1 MLDSN
6 CCVYYDPLKP
16 RLTLVYGEQSMRKF
30 ICYLLLKCSYADNSH
45 VQENKGHY
53 MGPDA
58 PPIRRTIYKLWQ
70 NINTQELGN
79 LYDVRTKPVGPNPNS
94 NPNPSSSP
102 DPDPNPHPN
111 PNQVGLDLD
120 RYYLVNSA
128 RDATSMSTQQT
139 GNTCYFQT
147 YLFAILC
154 KVGRLSL
161 GRDGHTVAVADVD
174 GLQVGL
180 G

>member
-1 MLDSN
+1 MLENVVFERKNLLYEELLEQVLAQRSLVTCCIDAHFTAFQVLDNN

-58 PPIRRTIYKLWQ
+58 TPIRRTIYKLWQ
-70 NINTQELGN
+70 NINTQELHN

-94 NPNPSSSP
+94 TPTPTPNPDPSP
-102 DPDPNPHPN
+102 FLPQCYPC
-111 PNQVGLDLD
+111 
-120 RYYLVNSA
+120 RA
-128 RDATSMSTQQT
+128 RAKKKAAAEDGGT
-139 GNTCYFQT
+139 GE
-147 YLFAILC
+147 L
-154 KVGRLSL
+154 
-161 GRDGHTVAVADVD
+161 
-174 GLQVGL
+174 
-180 G
+180 

>member
-16 RLTLVYGEQSMRKF
+16 RLTLVYGGQSMRKF

-94 NPNPSSSP
+94 NPTPTPN
-102 DPDPNPHPN
+102 PDPNPNPN
-111 PNQVGLDLD
+111 P
-120 RYYLVNSA
+120 SP
-128 RDATSMSTQQT
+128 SP
-139 GNTCYFQT
+139 
-147 YLFAILC
+147 
-154 KVGRLSL
+154 
-161 GRDGHTVAVADVD
+161 
-174 GLQVGL
+174 
-180 G
+180 

>member
-1 MLDSN
+1 MLDNN

-70 NINTQELGN
+70 NINTQELHN
-79 LYDVRTKPVGPNPNS
+79 LYDVRTKS
-94 NPNPSSSP
+94 
-102 DPDPNPHPN
+102 
-111 PNQVGLDLD
+111 VGLDLD
-120 RYYLVNSA
+120 RYYLVNSP

-161 GRDGHTVAVADVD
+161 GRDGLTVAVADVD